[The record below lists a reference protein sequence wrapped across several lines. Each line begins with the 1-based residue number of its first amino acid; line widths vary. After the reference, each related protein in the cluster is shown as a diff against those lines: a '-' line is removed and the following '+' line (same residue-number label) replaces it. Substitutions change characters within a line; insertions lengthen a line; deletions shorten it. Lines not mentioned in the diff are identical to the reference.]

1 MMVSPSDDTAIML
14 ADFGLGAFALPD
26 QSMKLPCG
34 TLTFTAP
41 EVLIGKG
48 YGMEVD
54 LVGFASHAAAT
65 RADRRAMLAAP
76 TLVGPRHRVL
86 IYFCAPSLAR
96 SCYVRCHSGL
106 LASSSSS

>member
-1 MMVSPSDDTAIML
+1 MMSSRTDDTAIML

-26 QSMKLPCG
+26 AGMKLPCG

-54 LVGFASHAAAT
+54 LVCHTAS
-65 RADRRAMLAAP
+65 
-76 TLVGPRHRVL
+76 RVL
-86 IYFCAPSLAR
+86 IDARCAAARALLGRKLQGLTSFFFYFIFFFLSFCTFLFWPPLSGPSA
-96 SCYVRCHSGL
+96 
-106 LASSSSS
+106 